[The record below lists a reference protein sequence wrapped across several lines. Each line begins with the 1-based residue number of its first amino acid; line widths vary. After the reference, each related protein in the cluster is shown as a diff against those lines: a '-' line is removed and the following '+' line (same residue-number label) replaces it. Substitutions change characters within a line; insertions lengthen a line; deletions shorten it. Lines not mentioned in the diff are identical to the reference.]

1 MTTSVALSAVF
12 RADQSVGGVYSVFEN
27 LARGMS
33 VVCADPHTAGAYDVT
48 VFHTR
53 PEIPDECAALHWR
66 QVRHRFGRFATE
78 ARIALQHGAEFDG
91 LLCLNYFTPP
101 IVRAARAVTIIHDLQ
116 YVHLPELCPPR
127 KRLWLKACHAVT
139 LRKCHRVVAISQAVR
154 QDILKQYGEKWS
166 DRVDV
171 IWNPVSFDR
180 FDGGGGPSLTGGRPY
195 IFCVGVDRPQK
206 NLFRLVQAFH
216 RLADQ
221 FPDHVLVIA
230 GQVRSLLRL
239 PREQSADAEHHM
251 PPTTNLV
258 EQLGLAGRVR
268 ITGFVSD
275 EQLGNLYRGADVCV
289 LPSLFEGF
297 GMTAVESLGMGCAT
311 LVSDLPVLREVT
323 MNSAHYFADPRDVGG
338 MADAIGAI
346 LRNPSAYKP
355 DAPLS
360 GRIRESFSPRNI
372 ARQYLEL
379 FRA

>member
-1 MTTSVALSAVF
+1 MTTSVALSAIF
-12 RADQSVGGVYSVFEN
+12 RADQSVGGVYSVYEN

-33 VVCADPHTAGAYDVT
+33 AVCSDPNTAGAYDVT

-53 PEIPDECAALHWR
+53 PEIPEGRDALRWR
-66 QVRHRFGRFATE
+66 QVRHRFGRFVTE

-101 IVRAARAVTIIHDLQ
+101 IVRARRAATIIHDLQ
-116 YVHLPELCPPR
+116 YVHLPELCPTR
-127 KRLWLKACHAVT
+127 KRLWLKACHEIT

-154 QDILKQYGEKWS
+154 QDILKQYGGKWS
-166 DRVDV
+166 DRVAV
-171 IWNPVSFDR
+171 IWNPVSFER
-180 FDGGGGPSLTGGRPY
+180 FDGGGSPSVTGGRPY

-216 RLADQ
+216 RIAGD

-239 PREQSADAEHHM
+239 PREQSTDAVRHM

-258 EQLGLAGRVR
+258 EQLGLEGRVH

-275 EQLGNLYRGADVCV
+275 QELGRLYRGADVCV

-297 GMTAVESLGMGCAT
+297 GMTAVESLGLGCAT

-323 MNSAHYFADPRDVGG
+323 LNSAHYFPDPQDVSG
-338 MADAIGAI
+338 MADAIRAI
-346 LRNPSAYKP
+346 LRNPAAYRP
-355 DAPLS
+355 DAALS
-360 GRIRESFSPRNI
+360 SQVRECFSPRNV

-379 FRA
+379 FTV